1 MLLSICTRMIFSDT
15 LVVEPSNWFWPS
27 HLVLGMATLVN
38 IVYKDQALDLK
49 KLSGGLMQIAILN
62 NGP

>member
-1 MLLSICTRMIFSDT
+1 
-15 LVVEPSNWFWPS
+15 
-27 HLVLGMATLVN
+27 MATLVN

>member
-15 LVVEPSNWFWPS
+15 LVVEPFNWFWPS
-27 HLVLGMATLVN
+27 HLVLGMTTLVN

-49 KLSGGLMQIAILN
+49 KLSGGLTQIAILN